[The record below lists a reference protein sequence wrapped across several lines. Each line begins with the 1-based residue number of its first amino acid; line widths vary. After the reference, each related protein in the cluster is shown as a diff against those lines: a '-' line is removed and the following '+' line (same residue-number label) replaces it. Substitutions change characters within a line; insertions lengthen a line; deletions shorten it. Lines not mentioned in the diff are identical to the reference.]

1 MVSYEILGCR
11 LPAGFRYRS
20 GNTVNYLQLAGSYQ
34 VEKSEQ
40 DLSPIQKPFF
50 IFLVCKSVSFI
61 WDGGVDQNRKTRRR
75 GQVFTN
81 TGLRFLCHFM
91 PSIFTYL
98 LDFQAHALQTERTRI
113 EKYNLLQKFRGE
125 TVIHRLWF
133 SELCFLSNSRY
144 CMYIF
149 LVLHSEGKN

>member
-1 MVSYEILGCR
+1 M
-11 LPAGFRYRS
+11 
-20 GNTVNYLQLAGSYQ
+20 LQGKPTLSLFYVTIGSKIEVIFIQ
-34 VEKSEQ
+34 
-40 DLSPIQKPFF
+40 IGQKPFF
-50 IFLVCKSVSFI
+50 ILVRKSVSFI

-133 SELCFLSNSRY
+133 SELCFPSNSSY
-144 CMYIF
+144 CIF
-149 LVLHSEGKN
+149 FHSEGKN